1 MNART
6 FALYGGIVFLAIG
19 FLSFI
24 PGLEGTYDNLI
35 RLDMNVSYARF
46 LGLFPMNLYNKG
58 ALMTF
63 GIVGIMVS
71 REEKII
77 HCIHFAKA
85 VFIAMV
91 PLAILGLIPATQ
103 TLFGQ
108 WPLYGAE
115 AGAHAFFGLLGGYF
129 GFIENR
135 SQRTV

>member
-1 MNART
+1 MNARK
-6 FALYGGIVFLAIG
+6 FALYGGIVFLTIG

-46 LGLFPMNLYNKG
+46 LGVFPMNLYNKG

-63 GIVGIMVS
+63 GIIGIMVA
-71 REEKII
+71 REEKLI
-77 HCIHFAKA
+77 HSIHFARA
-85 VFIAMV
+85 VFLAMV
-91 PLAILGLIPATQ
+91 PLAILGMIPATE

-115 AGAHAFFGLLGGYF
+115 AAAHAFFGLIGGYF
-129 GFIENR
+129 GFVQAR
-135 SQRTV
+135 VQKTL